1 MMNGSISLDTIALH
15 LSYHREVQDLM
26 DNGYS
31 FLFNSEYNGVLVT
44 CLRHCRNG
52 RKLMLSI
59 NKDGWYIKENGKI
72 IKHVTAAR

>member
-1 MMNGSISLDTIALH
+1 MDSSRLADTINLH
-15 LSYHREVQDLM
+15 LSFLREVQDLI

-31 FLFNSEYNGVLVT
+31 FLFNSEVNGVRIT

-59 NKDGWYIKENGKI
+59 DKNGWYIKDNGKI
-72 IKHVTAAR
+72 IKQVTTAR